1 MKAKDI
7 RELSTEEIQIRLAE
21 KKEELFKLRFQNA
34 LGQLENTTSLSTVR
48 RDIARLNTILT
59 EKGRQADAQ
68 S

>member
-7 RELSTEEIQIRLAE
+7 RELSTEEIQIRIAE

-34 LGQLENTTSLSTVR
+34 LGQLENTTNLSTVR

>member
-7 RELSTEEIQIRLAE
+7 RELSTEEIQIRIAE